1 MEHPLVEVD
10 PDASLDDLQT
20 RINELTKKMMW
31 AQRSN
36 VHLANQIR
44 MALEA
49 FQARYREKQQEAY
62 DAAAK
67 NGKDF
72 SDRINVS

>member
-10 PDASLDDLQT
+10 PNLTLDDLQT
-20 RINELTKKMMW
+20 RINDLTKKMMW
-31 AQRSN
+31 AQRHN
-36 VHLANQIR
+36 AHLAGQIR

-49 FQARYREKQQEAY
+49 FQSRYRLKQQEAY
-62 DAAAK
+62 DAATR

-72 SDRINVS
+72 SDKIDIS

>member
-10 PDASLDDLQT
+10 SNLSLDELQT
-20 RINELTKKMMW
+20 RINDLTKKMIW
-31 AQRSN
+31 AQRHN
-36 VHLANQIR
+36 AHLAGQIR

-49 FQARYREKQQEAY
+49 FQSRYRIKQQEAY
-62 DAAAK
+62 DAATR

-72 SDRINVS
+72 SDKIDVS

>member
-10 PDASLDDLQT
+10 PNLSLDDLQT
-20 RINELTKKMMW
+20 RINDLTKKMMW
-31 AQRSN
+31 AQRHN
-36 VHLANQIR
+36 AHLASQIR

-49 FQARYREKQQEAY
+49 FQSRYRAKQQEAY
-62 DAAAK
+62 DAATR

-72 SDRINVS
+72 SDKIDIT

>member
-10 PDASLDDLQT
+10 PNLSLDDLQT
-20 RINELTKKMMW
+20 RINDLTKKMMW
-31 AQRSN
+31 AQRHN
-36 VHLANQIR
+36 THLAGQIR

-62 DAAAK
+62 NAATK

-72 SDRINVS
+72 SDRIDVS

>member
-10 PDASLDDLQT
+10 PSLSLDDLQT
-20 RINELTKKMMW
+20 RINDLTKKMMW
-31 AQRSN
+31 AQRHN
-36 VHLANQIR
+36 AHLAGQIR

-49 FQARYREKQQEAY
+49 FQSRYRIKQQQAY
-62 DAAAK
+62 DAATR

-72 SDRINVS
+72 SDKIDIS

>member
-10 PDASLDDLQT
+10 PNLSLDDLQT
-20 RINELTKKMMW
+20 RINDLTKKMMW
-31 AQRSN
+31 AQRHN
-36 VHLANQIR
+36 AHLASQIR

-49 FQARYREKQQEAY
+49 FQSRYRLKQQEAY
-62 DAAAK
+62 DAATR

-72 SDRINVS
+72 SDKIDIS